1 MSFSYSGDPAA
12 SNLDEVRYRLGDT
25 DSTNPLL
32 TDEEIQFQINTWVLD
47 TTKGYTNTWAAA
59 ECAETIAARFARE
72 VSYSAD
78 GVSVGGNEL
87 QTKYT
92 ELAGTLRSQYDRS
105 QTLGGPDAGGMIQG
119 EEFDS
124 TIKPLS
130 FSKGMHDNRR
140 AGQQEYG
147 GEGPYLLDPG
157 IYGTYGTG
165 AM

>member
-1 MSFSYSGDPAA
+1 MSFSYSGDPSA

-32 TDEEIQFQINTWVLD
+32 TDEEIQFQIDTWVTDVSKGYNNTWV
-47 TTKGYTNTWAAA
+47 AA
-59 ECAETIAARFARE
+59 ECAETISAKFARE
-72 VSYSAD
+72 ITYSAD

-87 QTKYT
+87 QTKYSS
-92 ELAGTLRSQYDRS
+92 LAGTLRSQYDRS
-105 QTLGGPDAGGMIQG
+105 QIYGPPDAGGILAG
-119 EEFDS
+119 EELDPS
-124 TIKPLS
+124 IKALS
-130 FSKGMHDNRR
+130 FGKGMHDNRR

-147 GEGPYLLDPG
+147 GEGPFLLDPG

>member
-1 MSFSYSGDPAA
+1 MSFSYSGDPA
-12 SNLDEVRYRLGDT
+12 SSDLDEVRYRLGDT

-32 TDEEIQFQINTWVLD
+32 TDEEIQFQIDTWKD
-47 TTKGYTNTWAAA
+47 KYDSNTWAAA
-59 ECAETIAARFARE
+59 ECAETLVARFARE
-72 VSYSAD
+72 ISYSAD
-78 GVSVGGNEL
+78 GVSVGGQEL
-87 QTKYT
+87 QDKYT
-92 ELAGTLRSQYDRS
+92 ALAGTLRAQYQRS
-105 QTLGGPDAGGMIQG
+105 QTYGPPDAGGILAG

-147 GEGPYLLDPG
+147 GEGPYLLDPN